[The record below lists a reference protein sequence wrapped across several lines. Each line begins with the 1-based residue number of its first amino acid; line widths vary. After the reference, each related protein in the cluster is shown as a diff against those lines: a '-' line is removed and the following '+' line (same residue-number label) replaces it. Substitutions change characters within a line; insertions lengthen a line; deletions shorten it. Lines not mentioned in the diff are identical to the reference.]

1 MLVIS
6 SFLYGLALAEENF
19 DELDRLTKVVQRINR
34 YNRKLIREN
43 AMLVDQLHDEGI
55 DKGFLRFFLNKG
67 GVTENR
73 LLDFGFWAM
82 AGIFC
87 GALTCWLNLSNK
99 NPSV

>member
-19 DELDRLTKVVQRINR
+19 DELDRLTKIVQRINR

-67 GVTENR
+67 GVTESR
-73 LLDFGFWAM
+73 LLDFGFWA
-82 AGIFC
+82 GLFC
-87 GALTCWLNLSNK
+87 RALTCWLNLSNK